1 MQQTT
6 DNRTCNR
13 QHATDNRQHA
23 TEKHATPGTNV
34 ISVGVWLAAIACGR
48 AVGAKVNTKLRG
60 SGVGARVGGVVGTV
74 TGATANAGDAL
85 AAGASTSGAVV
96 GGLVMEVGFVGTAV
110 TGLRIGAAVGWSQSG
125 ASVNTGTTN
134 GAVGATVAS
143 TVGAA
148 VVSTVG
154 VAVGSTVG
162 AAVVITV
169 GSTVGA
175 VVVGAAVVGAA
186 VVGAAVVGAA
196 VVGAVVCTVGAPVT
210 AADEGAAV
218 GAAVTALE
226 GVAVATA
233 ASGDPLGL
241 RMGTSVAFGSTG
253 GGAATPWRAT
263 RARRAASRKTD
274 APRCTRS
281 GIPVERAVTRIT
293 ISSKFIL
300 GSAKL
305 ASAPTQHYIRTSRCA
320 TVWGGR
326 T

>member
-48 AVGAKVNTKLRG
+48 GVGAKVNTKLRG

-85 AAGASTSGAVV
+85 AAGASTSGAIV
-96 GGLVMEVGFVGTAV
+96 GALVMEVGFVGTAV

-134 GAVGATVAS
+134 GAVGATVVS

-154 VAVGSTVG
+154 AAVGSTVG

-175 VVVGAAVVGAA
+175 V
-186 VVGAAVVGAA
+186 VVGAA

>member
-1 MQQTT
+1 
-6 DNRTCNR
+6 
-13 QHATDNRQHA
+13 
-23 TEKHATPGTNV
+23 
-34 ISVGVWLAAIACGR
+34 
-48 AVGAKVNTKLRG
+48 VNTKLRG

-134 GAVGATVAS
+134 GAVGATVVS

-175 VVVGAAVVGAA
+175 V